1 MKQFTLEFVLT
12 PSDGIMR
19 IDLVDFRS
27 TSPAGSSAPSLLSEW
42 RVGALLQAVA
52 VRDAASGQ
60 LWLDIGGQRHSARL
74 ANGNSAGPANG
85 EVLQVRVLRNSPV
98 LALETL
104 SSATPVTADAE
115 ATVVADA
122 MRRFVPRQ
130 ESAALMLANLSW
142 LAQGKNGAVELPK
155 AVTQAA
161 AQLWQAL
168 PDADSLSDPKTL
180 ASAIQRS
187 GAFLEANLADTS
199 RGLVDPKVLV
209 NDLKAL
215 MLTLSRTLREH
226 GARPNAAHSDGAMNA
241 PIPTA
246 RGPLAALN
254 AAPATFSMIEA
265 AEQQLNEL
273 SRQTDGAIARLT
285 TTQISN
291 AAPDP
296 SMQAM
301 LVELPVRH
309 EDRASM
315 LRVRIEHDESR
326 KRSGGGDSWSVEA
339 AMDLGQVGAL
349 HAKVT
354 LTGHRVGVQLRAE
367 SPGIVNA
374 LSARAGELE
383 AILRDAGLE
392 IDRIVC
398 LHGMPAGD
406 SGARAA
412 RLLDVRA

>member
-1 MKQFTLEFVLT
+1 VKQFTVELHSHERAAT
-12 PSDGIMR
+12 MR
-19 IDLVDFRS
+19 VDLVDFRS
-27 TSPAGSSAPSLLSEW
+27 ASPAGNTNPSLLSEW

-52 VRDAASGQ
+52 VRDANSGQ

-74 ANGNSAGPANG
+74 ASGNGSGPANG
-85 EVLQVRVLRNSPV
+85 EQLQVRVLRNSPV

-104 SSATPVTADAE
+104 SASAAVANYAE
-115 ATVVADA
+115 TVVSDA

-130 ESAALMLANLSW
+130 ESASLMLANLSW
-142 LAQGKNGAVELPK
+142 LAQGKNGVNDLPK
-155 AVTQAA
+155 AVMQAA

-168 PDADSLSDPKTL
+168 PDAESLGNPQQLEK
-180 ASAIQRS
+180 AITRS
-187 GAFLEANLADTS
+187 GAFLEANLADAS
-199 RGLVDPKVLV
+199 RAAVDPKLLAT
-209 NDLKAL
+209 DLKAL
-215 MLTLSRTLREH
+215 MLGLSRTLRES
-226 GARPNAAHSDGAMNA
+226 GARPNAARSDNAVNA

-246 RGPLAALN
+246 RGPLTALN

-265 AEQQLNEL
+265 ADQQLNEL

-285 TTQISN
+285 TTQITNS
-291 AAPDP
+291 APDP
-296 SMQAM
+296 QLQSM

-309 EDRASM
+309 EDRAAM
-315 LRVRIEHDESR
+315 LRLRIEHDNSR
-326 KRSGGGDSWSVEA
+326 KRSGGADSWTVEA
-339 AMDLGQVGAL
+339 AVDLGQVGAL

-354 LTGHRVGVQLRAE
+354 LSGQRIGVQLRAE
-367 SPGIVNA
+367 SAAIVDA

-383 AILRDAGLE
+383 AMLRESGLE

-406 SGARAA
+406 AGVRAA

>member
-1 MKQFTLEFVLT
+1 
-12 PSDGIMR
+12 MR
-19 IDLVDFRS
+19 VDLVDFRS
-27 TSPAGSSAPSLLSEW
+27 ASPAGTTNPSLLSEW

-52 VRDAASGQ
+52 VRDANSGQ

-74 ANGNSAGPANG
+74 ASGNGSGPANG

-104 SSATPVTADAE
+104 SAVATDAE
-115 ATVVADA
+115 TVVSDA

-142 LAQGKNGAVELPK
+142 LAQGKNGANDLPK
-155 AVTQAA
+155 AVMQAA

-168 PDADSLSDPKTL
+168 PDADSLGDPQSL
-180 ASAIQRS
+180 QQAITRS
-187 GAFLEANLADTS
+187 GTFLEANLADAART
-199 RGLVDPKVLV
+199 GFDPKLLAT
-209 NDLKAL
+209 DLKAL
-215 MLTLSRTLREH
+215 MLGLSRTLRDS
-226 GARPNAAHSDGAMNA
+226 GARPSAARSDNAVNA

-246 RGPLAALN
+246 RGPLTALN

-265 AEQQLNEL
+265 TDQQLNEL

-285 TTQISN
+285 TTQITNS
-291 AAPDP
+291 APDP
-296 SMQAM
+296 QVQSM

-309 EDRASM
+309 EDRAAM
-315 LRVRIEHDESR
+315 LRLRIEHDNSR
-326 KRSGGGDSWSVEA
+326 QHFGGADSWTVEA
-339 AMDLGQVGAL
+339 AVDLGQVGAL

-354 LTGHRVGVQLRAE
+354 LSGQRIGVQLRAE
-367 SPGIVNA
+367 SAAIVDA
-374 LSARAGELE
+374 LSAHAGELE
-383 AILRDAGLE
+383 AMLRESGLE
-392 IDRIVC
+392 IDRVVC

-406 SGARAA
+406 AGVRAA

>member
-1 MKQFTLEFVLT
+1 
-12 PSDGIMR
+12 MR
-19 IDLVDFRS
+19 VDLVDFRS
-27 TSPAGSSAPSLLSEW
+27 TSPAGTSPSLLSEW

-52 VRDAASGQ
+52 VRDANSSQ

-74 ANGNSAGPANG
+74 ASGNGAGPANG

-104 SSATPVTADAE
+104 ASATPIVADE
-115 ATVVADA
+115 QATVVADA

-130 ESAALMLANLSW
+130 ESASLMLANLSW
-142 LAQGKNGAVELPK
+142 LSQGKNGANELPK
-155 AVTQAA
+155 AVMQAA

-168 PDADSLSDPKTL
+168 PEADALGDPQALEKAVT
-180 ASAIQRS
+180 RS
-187 GAFLEANLADTS
+187 GAFLEANLADGS
-199 RGLVDPKVLV
+199 RADPKLLA

-215 MLTLSRTLREH
+215 MLALSRTLRDH
-226 GARPNAAHSDGAMNA
+226 GARPSAAHSDNAMNA

-246 RGPLAALN
+246 RGPLTALA
-254 AAPATFSMIEA
+254 AAPATFSMIESA
-265 AEQQLNEL
+265 QQQLNEL

-285 TTQISN
+285 TTQITNS
-291 AAPDP
+291 APDP
-296 SMQAM
+296 SMQSM

-315 LRVRIEHDESR
+315 LRLRIEHDNSR
-326 KRSGGGDSWSVEA
+326 KQSGGGDSWSVEA
-339 AMDLGQVGAL
+339 AVDLGQVGAL

-354 LTGHRVGVQLRAE
+354 LSGHRIGVQLRAE
-367 SPGIVNA
+367 SAAIVDA

-383 AILRDAGLE
+383 ALLRESGLE

-406 SGARAA
+406 AGVRAA

>member
-1 MKQFTLEFVLT
+1 
-12 PSDGIMR
+12 MR
-19 IDLVDFRS
+19 VDLVDFRS
-27 TSPAGSSAPSLLSEW
+27 ASPAGTSTPSLLSEW

-52 VRDAASGQ
+52 VRDANSGQ

-74 ANGNSAGPANG
+74 ASGNGAGPANG
-85 EVLQVRVLRNSPV
+85 DVLQVRVLRNSPV

-104 SSATPVTADAE
+104 SSGTSVVADE
-115 ATVVADA
+115 QATVVADA

-130 ESAALMLANLSW
+130 ESASLMLANLSW
-142 LAQGKNGAVELPK
+142 LLQGKNGANELPK
-155 AVTQAA
+155 AVMQAA

-168 PDADSLSDPKTL
+168 PEADALGDPQTL
-180 ASAIQRS
+180 EKAVTRS
-187 GAFLEANLADTS
+187 GAFLEANLAEGS
-199 RGLVDPKVLV
+199 RADPKLLT

-215 MLTLSRTLREH
+215 MLTLSRALRDS
-226 GARPNAAHSDGAMNA
+226 GARPSAAHSDNAMNA

-246 RGPLAALN
+246 RGPLTALN
-254 AAPATFSMIEA
+254 AAPATFSMIENP
-265 AEQQLNEL
+265 EQQLNEL

-285 TTQISN
+285 TTQITN
-291 AAPDP
+291 TAPDP
-296 SMQAM
+296 SLQSMI
-301 LVELPVRH
+301 VELPVRH

-315 LRVRIEHDESR
+315 LRLRIEHDESR

-354 LTGHRVGVQLRAE
+354 LSGHRIGVQLRAE
-367 SPGIVNA
+367 SAAIVDA

-383 AILRDAGLE
+383 AILRESGLE

-406 SGARAA
+406 AGVRAA

>member
-1 MKQFTLEFVLT
+1 
-12 PSDGIMR
+12 MR

-27 TSPAGSSAPSLLSEW
+27 TSPAGSTSPSLLSEW
-42 RVGALLQAVA
+42 RVGALLQAIA

-74 ANGNSAGPANG
+74 ASGNSAGPANG

-98 LALETL
+98 LALETT
-104 SSATPVTADAE
+104 SSATPVTSDSE

-142 LAQGKNGAVELPK
+142 LAQGKNGASELPR
-155 AVTQAA
+155 AVMQAA

-168 PDADSLSDPKTL
+168 PDADSLGDPKAL
-180 ASAIQRS
+180 ENAIRRS
-187 GAFLEANLADTS
+187 GTFLEANLADTP
-199 RGLVDPKVLV
+199 RGSTDPKLLG

-215 MLTLSRTLREH
+215 MLGLSRTLREH
-226 GARPNAAHSDGAMNA
+226 GARPSAAHSDVAMNA
-241 PIPTA
+241 PVPTA
-246 RGPLAALN
+246 RGPLSALS
-254 AAPATFSMIEA
+254 AAPATFSMLEA
-265 AEQQLNEL
+265 IDQQLNEL
-273 SRQTDGAIARLT
+273 SRQTDGALARLT
-285 TTQISN
+285 TTQITN
-291 AAPDP
+291 TAPDP
-296 SMQAM
+296 SMQSM

-309 EDRASM
+309 EDRAAM
-315 LRVRIEHDESR
+315 LRLRVEHDNSR
-326 KRSGGGDSWSVEA
+326 QRSGGGDSWSVEA

-354 LTGHRVGVQLRAE
+354 LTGHRIGVQLRAE
-367 SPGIVNA
+367 SPAIVDA

-383 AILRDAGLE
+383 AILREAGLE

-398 LHGMPAGD
+398 LHGMPVGD
-406 SGARAA
+406 TGQRAA

>member
-1 MKQFTLEFVLT
+1 
-12 PSDGIMR
+12 MR
-19 IDLVDFRS
+19 VDLVDFRS
-27 TSPAGSSAPSLLSEW
+27 ASPAGNTNPRLLSEW

-52 VRDAASGQ
+52 VRDANSGQ

-74 ANGNSAGPANG
+74 ASGNGSGPANG
-85 EVLQVRVLRNSPV
+85 ELLQVRVLRNSPV

-104 SSATPVTADAE
+104 SASAAVATDAE
-115 ATVVADA
+115 TVVSDA

-130 ESAALMLANLSW
+130 ESASLMLANLSW
-142 LAQGKNGAVELPK
+142 LAQGKNGVNDLPK
-155 AVTQAA
+155 AVMQAA

-168 PDADSLSDPKTL
+168 PDAESLGDPQQLEK
-180 ASAIQRS
+180 AITRS
-187 GAFLEANLADTS
+187 GAFLEANLADAS
-199 RGLVDPKVLV
+199 RAAVDPKLLAT
-209 NDLKAL
+209 DLKAL
-215 MLTLSRTLREH
+215 MLGLSRTLRES
-226 GARPNAAHSDGAMNA
+226 GARPNAARSDNAVNA

-246 RGPLAALN
+246 RGPLTALN

-265 AEQQLNEL
+265 ADQQLNEL

-285 TTQISN
+285 TTQITN
-291 AAPDP
+291 ATPANSAPEP
-296 SMQAM
+296 QLQSM

-309 EDRASM
+309 EDRAAM
-315 LRVRIEHDESR
+315 LRLRIEHDNSR
-326 KRSGGGDSWSVEA
+326 KRSGGADSWTVEA
-339 AMDLGQVGAL
+339 AVDLGQVGAL

-354 LTGHRVGVQLRAE
+354 LSGQRIGVQLRAE
-367 SPGIVNA
+367 SAAIVDA

-383 AILRDAGLE
+383 AMLRESGLE

-406 SGARAA
+406 AGVRAA

>member
-1 MKQFTLEFVLT
+1 
-12 PSDGIMR
+12 MR
-19 IDLVDFRS
+19 VDLVDFRS
-27 TSPAGSSAPSLLSEW
+27 AGPAGSTPSLLSEW
-42 RVGALLQAVA
+42 RVGALLQAIA
-52 VRDAASGQ
+52 VRDANSGQ

-74 ANGNSAGPANG
+74 ASGNGAGPANG

-104 SSATPVTADAE
+104 SSAAPVVADE
-115 ATVVADA
+115 QATVVADA

-130 ESAALMLANLSW
+130 ESASLMLANLSW
-142 LAQGKNGAVELPK
+142 LLQGKNGANELPK
-155 AVTQAA
+155 AVMQAA

-168 PDADSLSDPKTL
+168 PEAETLGDPQALEKAVT
-180 ASAIQRS
+180 RS
-187 GAFLEANLADTS
+187 GAFLEANLADGS
-199 RGLVDPKVLV
+199 RADPKSLT

-215 MLTLSRTLREH
+215 MLTLSRTLRDH
-226 GARPNAAHSDGAMNA
+226 GARPNAAHADNGMNA

-246 RGPLAALN
+246 RGPLTSLN
-254 AAPATFSMIEA
+254 AAPATFAMIESTG
-265 AEQQLNEL
+265 QQLNEL
-273 SRQTDGAIARLT
+273 ARQTDGAIARLT
-285 TTQISN
+285 TTQITNS
-291 AAPDP
+291 APDP
-296 SMQAM
+296 SLQSM

-315 LRVRIEHDESR
+315 LRLRIEHDNSR

-339 AMDLGQVGAL
+339 AVDLGQIGAL

-354 LTGHRVGVQLRAE
+354 LSGHRIGVQLRAE
-367 SPGIVNA
+367 AAAIVDA

-383 AILRDAGLE
+383 ALLRESGLE

-406 SGARAA
+406 AGVRAA

>member
-1 MKQFTLEFVLT
+1 
-12 PSDGIMR
+12 MR

-27 TSPAGSSAPSLLSEW
+27 TSPAGSTSPSLLSEW
-42 RVGALLQAVA
+42 RVGALLQAIA
-52 VRDAASGQ
+52 VRDVASGQ

-74 ANGNSAGPANG
+74 ASGNNAGPANG
-85 EVLQVRVLRNSPV
+85 EMLQVRVLRNSPV

-104 SSATPVTADAE
+104 SSSTAVTADAE

-142 LAQGKNGAVELPK
+142 LAQGKNGASELPK
-155 AVTQAA
+155 AVMQAA

-168 PDADSLSDPKTL
+168 PDADSLGDPKAL
-180 ASAIQRS
+180 ENAIRRS
-187 GAFLEANLADTS
+187 GTFLEANLADAS
-199 RGLVDPKVLV
+199 RGTADPKLLGT
-209 NDLKAL
+209 DLKAL
-215 MLTLSRTLREH
+215 MLSLSRTLRDH
-226 GARPNAAHSDGAMNA
+226 GARPSSAHSDTAMNA
-241 PIPTA
+241 PVPTA
-246 RGPLAALN
+246 RGPLSALN
-254 AAPATFSMIEA
+254 AAPATFSMLEA

-285 TTQISN
+285 TTQITN
-291 AAPDP
+291 TAPDP
-296 SMQAM
+296 AMQSM

-309 EDRASM
+309 EDRAAM
-315 LRVRIEHDESR
+315 LRLRVEHDKSR
-326 KRSGGGDSWSVEA
+326 QRSGGGDSWSVEA

-354 LTGHRVGVQLRAE
+354 LTGHRIGVQLRAE
-367 SPGIVNA
+367 SPAIVDA
-374 LSARAGELE
+374 LSSRAGELE
-383 AILRDAGLE
+383 AILRESGLE

-398 LHGMPAGD
+398 LHGMPVGD
-406 SGARAA
+406 VGARAA

>member
-1 MKQFTLEFVLT
+1 
-12 PSDGIMR
+12 MR

-27 TSPAGSSAPSLLSEW
+27 TSPAGSTSPSLLSQW

-52 VRDAASGQ
+52 VRDAASSQ

-74 ANGNSAGPANG
+74 ASGTSAGPADG

-104 SSATPVTADAE
+104 SSGATANAE

-130 ESAALMLANLSW
+130 ESAAPMLANLSW
-142 LAQGKNGAVELPK
+142 LAQGKNTGKNGATELPR
-155 AVTQAA
+155 AVMQAA

-168 PDADSLSDPKTL
+168 PDADSLGDPKAL
-180 ASAIQRS
+180 ENAIRRS
-187 GAFLEANLADTS
+187 GAFLEANLAATT
-199 RGLVDPKVLV
+199 RGTTDPKLLGT
-209 NDLKAL
+209 DLKAL
-215 MLTLSRTLREH
+215 MLSLSRALRDH
-226 GARPNAAHSDGAMNA
+226 GARPNAAHSDIAMNA
-241 PIPTA
+241 PVPTA
-246 RGPLAALN
+246 RGPLSALN
-254 AAPATFSMIEA
+254 AAPATFSMLDA

-285 TTQISN
+285 TTQITN
-291 AAPDP
+291 TALDP
-296 SMQAM
+296 AMQSL
-301 LVELPVRH
+301 LVELPVRQ
-309 EDRASM
+309 EDRAAM
-315 LRVRIEHDESR
+315 LRLRVEHDRSR
-326 KRSGGGDSWSVEA
+326 NRSGGGDSWSVEA

-354 LTGHRVGVQLRAE
+354 LTGHRIGVQLRAE
-367 SPGIVNA
+367 SPAIVDA

-383 AILRDAGLE
+383 AILRESGLE

-398 LHGMPAGD
+398 LHGMPVGD
-406 SGARAA
+406 AGARAA

>member
-1 MKQFTLEFVLT
+1 
-12 PSDGIMR
+12 MR
-19 IDLVDFRS
+19 VDLVDFRS
-27 TSPAGSSAPSLLSEW
+27 TSPVGSSTPSLLSEW

-52 VRDAASGQ
+52 VRDASSGQ

-74 ANGNSAGPANG
+74 ASGNGAGPANG

-104 SSATPVTADAE
+104 TSATAVVADE
-115 ATVVADA
+115 QATVVADA

-130 ESAALMLANLSW
+130 ESASLMLANLSW
-142 LAQGKNGAVELPK
+142 LLQGKNGANELPK
-155 AVTQAA
+155 AVMQAA

-168 PDADSLSDPKTL
+168 PDVDSLGDPQALEK
-180 ASAIQRS
+180 AITRS
-187 GAFLEANLADTS
+187 GAFLEANLADGTS
-199 RGLVDPKVLV
+199 RSDPKLLA

-215 MLTLSRTLREH
+215 MLALSRTLRDS
-226 GARPNAAHSDGAMNA
+226 GARPNAAHADNAMNA

-246 RGPLAALN
+246 RGPLTALN
-254 AAPATFSMIEA
+254 AAPATFSMIESP
-265 AEQQLNEL
+265 EQQLNEL

-285 TTQISN
+285 TTQITNS
-291 AAPDP
+291 APDP
-296 SMQAM
+296 SLQSL

-315 LRVRIEHDESR
+315 LRLRIEHDESR

-339 AMDLGQVGAL
+339 AMDLGQIGAL

-354 LTGHRVGVQLRAE
+354 FSGQRIGVQLRAE
-367 SPGIVNA
+367 SAAIVDA

-383 AILRDAGLE
+383 ALLRDSGLE
-392 IDRIVC
+392 VDRIVC

-406 SGARAA
+406 TGARAA

>member
-1 MKQFTLEFVLT
+1 
-12 PSDGIMR
+12 MR
-19 IDLVDFRS
+19 VDLVDFRS
-27 TSPAGSSAPSLLSEW
+27 TSPAGSTNPSLLSQW

-52 VRDAASGQ
+52 VRDATSDQ

-74 ANGNSAGPANG
+74 ASGNGAGPANG

-104 SSATPVTADAE
+104 SASVADE
-115 ATVVADA
+115 QATVAAEA

-142 LAQGKNGAVELPK
+142 LSQGKNGANELPK
-155 AVTQAA
+155 AVMQAA

-168 PDADSLSDPKTL
+168 PDADTLGDPQALEK
-180 ASAIQRS
+180 AITRS
-187 GAFLEANLADTS
+187 GAFLEANLAAE
-199 RGLVDPKVLV
+199 RADPKLLA

-215 MLTLSRTLREH
+215 MLTLSRTLRDY
-226 GARPNAAHSDGAMNA
+226 GARPSAAHADNAMNA

-246 RGPLAALN
+246 RGPLTALN
-254 AAPATFSMIEA
+254 AAPATFSMIDS

-285 TTQISN
+285 TTQIANS
-291 AAPDP
+291 APD
-296 SMQAM
+296 SSLQSL

-309 EDRASM
+309 EDRAAM
-315 LRVRIEHDESR
+315 LRLRIEHDDAR
-326 KRSGGGDSWSVEA
+326 KHSGGADSWSVEA
-339 AMDLGQVGAL
+339 AVDLGQVGAL

-354 LTGHRVGVQLRAE
+354 LSGHRIGVQLRAE
-367 SPGIVNA
+367 AAAIVDA

-383 AILRDAGLE
+383 ALLREAGLE

-406 SGARAA
+406 AGVRAA

>member
-1 MKQFTLEFVLT
+1 
-12 PSDGIMR
+12 MR
-19 IDLVDFRS
+19 VDLVDFRS
-27 TSPAGSSAPSLLSEW
+27 TSPAGAAPSLLSEW
-42 RVGALLQAVA
+42 RIGALLQAVA
-52 VRDAASGQ
+52 VRDATSGQ

-74 ANGNSAGPANG
+74 ASGNGSGPANG
-85 EVLQVRVLRNSPV
+85 ELLQVRVLRNSPV

-104 SSATPVTADAE
+104 SSSTAVASGAE
-115 ATVVADA
+115 TTVIADA

-130 ESAALMLANLSW
+130 ESAALLLANLSW
-142 LAQGKNGAVELPK
+142 LAQGKNGASELPK
-155 AVTQAA
+155 SVMQAA

-168 PDADSLSDPKTL
+168 PDAESLGDPRML
-180 ASAIQRS
+180 ERAITRS

-199 RGLVDPKVLV
+199 RTVDPKLLAT
-209 NDLKAL
+209 DLKAL
-215 MLTLSRTLREH
+215 MLTLSRSLRDS
-226 GARPNAAHSDGAMNA
+226 GARPAAAHSDAAVNA

-246 RGPLAALN
+246 RGPLTALP

-265 AEQQLNEL
+265 PNQQLNEL

-285 TTQISN
+285 TTQITNS
-291 AAPDP
+291 APDP
-296 SMQAM
+296 AVQSM

-309 EDRASM
+309 DDRAAM
-315 LRVRIEHDESR
+315 LRLRVEHDGSR
-326 KRSGGGDSWSVEA
+326 KRSGGDASWTVEA

-354 LTGHRVGVQLRAE
+354 LSGHRIGVQLRAE
-367 SPGIVNA
+367 SAAIVDA
-374 LSARAGELE
+374 LTSRAGELE
-383 AILRDAGLE
+383 AMLRESGLD

-406 SGARAA
+406 AGARAA

>member
-1 MKQFTLEFVLT
+1 
-12 PSDGIMR
+12 MR

-27 TSPAGSSAPSLLSEW
+27 TSPAGSTSPSLLSEW
-42 RVGALLQAVA
+42 RVGALLQVVA

-60 LWLDIGGQRHSARL
+60 LWLDIGGQRHNARL
-74 ANGNSAGPANG
+74 ASGNSAGPANG
-85 EVLQVRVLRNSPV
+85 EVLNVRVLRNSPV

-104 SSATPVTADAE
+104 SSSTALNANDE

-130 ESAALMLANLSW
+130 ESAAPMLANLSW
-142 LAQGKNGAVELPK
+142 LAQGKNGADELPK

-168 PDADSLSDPKTL
+168 PDAESLGDPETL
-180 ASAIQRS
+180 ANAIRRS
-187 GAFLEANLADTS
+187 GAFLEANLADAS
-199 RGLVDPKVLV
+199 RGTVDPKSLAT
-209 NDLKAL
+209 DLKAL
-215 MLTLSRTLREH
+215 MIALSRTLRDH
-226 GARPNAAHSDGAMNA
+226 GARPSAAHSDTQMNA
-241 PIPTA
+241 APPNA
-246 RGPLAALN
+246 RGPLTALN
-254 AAPATFSMIEA
+254 ASPATFSLLDG

-273 SRQTDGAIARLT
+273 SRQTDGALARLT
-285 TTQISN
+285 TTQITN
-291 AAPDP
+291 TAPDP
-296 SMQAM
+296 AVQSM

-315 LRVRIEHDESR
+315 LRLRVEHDESR
-326 KRSGGGDSWSVEA
+326 KRQGGGDSWSVEA

-354 LTGHRVGVQLRAE
+354 LTGHRIGVQLRAE
-367 SPGIVNA
+367 SPAIVNA

-383 AILRDAGLE
+383 SVLREAGLE

-398 LHGMPAGD
+398 LHGMPVGD
-406 SGARAA
+406 AGARAA